1 MHLHLPKPPHGW
13 REFLSEVA
21 VIVVGISIAIGAEQ
35 TVEWVHHRSEVHEA
49 TEKLR
54 AESIANRDSLAF
66 SLSILSNAIKQVDG
80 QIAVLGDCESPF
92 DQGKLAPVNDDQ
104 IAGPENTAWL
114 GIRDGALLSLMPAEL
129 VGNYS
134 KLEGIRGNE
143 QRWNDQ
149 FKQTR
154 DDASAVVD
162 VLRAG
167 SRDHQVCIDAAIKLR
182 KLKRIEL
189 QLWANTQFY
198 QMANEMVLQGEVL
211 NVGSI
216 REIGRKLTP
225 PDRGQ
230 D

>member
-1 MHLHLPKPPHGW
+1 MHFHLPKPPHGW

-92 DQGKLAPVNDDQ
+92 DPGKLESVNGNQ
-104 IAGPENTAWL
+104 IAGPANTAWL
-114 GIRDGALLSLMPAEL
+114 GIRDGALLSLMPDDL
-129 VGNYS
+129 VSNYS
-134 KLEGIRGNE
+134 KLEGVRDNE
-143 QRWNDQ
+143 QSWNDQ
-149 FKQTR
+149 FKQSR

-162 VLRAG
+162 LLLAG
-167 SRDHQVCIDAAIKLR
+167 SRDRQVCIDAAIKLR
-182 KLKRIEL
+182 RLKRIEL
-189 QLWANTQFY
+189 ALWSNTQFY
-198 QMANEMVLQGEVL
+198 QLANEMVLRGEVL

-216 REIGRKLTP
+216 RELSQKLTP
-225 PDRGQ
+225 PEKGQ